1 MLRAILVTSAL
12 LAAPA
17 YAQDIASGDPAAG
30 EDVFNQCVACHVVVN
45 DEGET
50 LAGRNGKIGPNL
62 YGVAMRT
69 LGTYPDFNYG
79 KAMVEAGEAG
89 NVWNEE
95 NFVGYVQEP
104 TDWLR
109 ETLDDKRA
117 RGKMAYKLRSEEDA
131 ANVYAY
137 LVSIG
142 PEIEAEQTEEGKAS
156 D

>member
-1 MLRAILVTSAL
+1 MLKAILFTSAI

-17 YAQDIASGDPAAG
+17 YAQDVASGDAAAG
-30 EDVFNQCVACHVVVN
+30 EDVFKQCIACHVVTN

-50 LAGRNGKIGPNL
+50 LAGRNSKVGPNL
-62 YGVAMRT
+62 YGVALRT
-69 LGTYPDFNYG
+69 LGTSPDFRYG
-79 KAMVEAGEAG
+79 KSMVEAGEAG

-109 ETLDDKRA
+109 DILDDKRA
-117 RGKMAYKLRSEEDA
+117 RGKMAYKVRSEEDA

-142 PEIEAEQTEEGKAS
+142 PEIEAAPDGEEKTA